1 MFFLMTIAQ
10 LGARKDLLLEWH
22 HYGQIFYGHSQFVE
36 SHEPR
41 QLISLHTEFSL
52 CRRNVKS
59 LMVVDTESTA
69 VGKICYGGNWTID
82 SWYY

>member
-1 MFFLMTIAQ
+1 
-10 LGARKDLLLEWH
+10 
-22 HYGQIFYGHSQFVE
+22 
-36 SHEPR
+36 
-41 QLISLHTEFSL
+41 LHTEFSL

-59 LMVVDTESTA
+59 LMVDSESTA